1 MRKIAI
7 WGVLALMV
15 LAIAAVPALAANPQF
30 GPGKR
35 AATFTDNGQ
44 TLTVSGTL
52 SGLGQEQFQVTVTA
66 NATATT
72 FCYNPSDPDQS
83 HPVPGQTL
91 TNQPVSGSTGVVT
104 PDKNG
109 NYKLNLTTTAPTV
122 TAAQAGCPGGPNT
135 DWTASIGDVTFSNVR
150 VFLEQ
155 PLGTTPVLIASYPGT
170 VPAG

>member
-1 MRKIAI
+1 MRKIGIIA
-7 WGVLALMV
+7 VVALMV
-15 LAIAAVPALAANPQF
+15 TALAAVPALAANPQF

-35 AATFTDNGQ
+35 AATFTDLGQ
-44 TLTVSGTL
+44 TLNVSGTL
-52 SGLGQEQFQVTVTA
+52 SGLGQEPFIITVTA

-91 TNQPVSGSTGVVT
+91 TNQPVSGSTGVQT
-104 PDKNG
+104 ADKNG
-109 NYKLNLTTTAPTV
+109 NYKLSVTTTAPTV
-122 TAAQAGCPGGPNT
+122 TAAQAGCPGSN
-135 DWTASIGDVTFSNVR
+135 WTASIGDVTFSNVQ
-150 VFLEQ
+150 VFIEQ